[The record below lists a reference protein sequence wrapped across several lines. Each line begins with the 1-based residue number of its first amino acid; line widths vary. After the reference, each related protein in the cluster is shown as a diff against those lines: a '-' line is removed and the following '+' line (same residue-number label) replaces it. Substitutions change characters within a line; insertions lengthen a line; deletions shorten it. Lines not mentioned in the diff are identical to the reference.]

1 MKKFSLILYAG
12 LVSIF
17 LNSCKSDSIGVKPD
31 PFIEKDQFVDLI
43 YDINLLEG
51 GLSNFNIE
59 RSSVTDS
66 AMTLYKGILA
76 KHEVDYT
83 TFKANQEFYVL
94 MDKYKEVSEEV
105 LARIVE
111 KEREYEDIKPIKI
124 ISFIQLSEL
133 LEGDKLIEFF
143 EKDTNTTY
151 TQRLDSAMYFYRKRQ
166 YRLESIDLDSISFE
180 VNIRK
185 FKKGADLFRLEK
197 AAFKK
202 MPTNE

>member
-143 EKDTNTTY
+143 EKD
-151 TQRLDSAMYFYRKRQ
+151 
-166 YRLESIDLDSISFE
+166 
-180 VNIRK
+180 
-185 FKKGADLFRLEK
+185 
-197 AAFKK
+197 
-202 MPTNE
+202 